1 MAGERI
7 DASDVGATLM
17 AMSLLCAALL
27 PACSPPAAGQQD
39 AVHVTTATDAPQP
52 SVTATPRQPPHQ
64 PMPAAA
70 TPVPAPIPS
79 ATPTPPPRRAFVDPP
94 LPPELRN

>member
-17 AMSLLCAALL
+17 AMPLLRAALL
-27 PACSPPAAGQQD
+27 PACSPPAAGRQD

-52 SVTATPRQPPHQ
+52 AVTATPHQ

-70 TPVPAPIPS
+70 TPVPAPVPS